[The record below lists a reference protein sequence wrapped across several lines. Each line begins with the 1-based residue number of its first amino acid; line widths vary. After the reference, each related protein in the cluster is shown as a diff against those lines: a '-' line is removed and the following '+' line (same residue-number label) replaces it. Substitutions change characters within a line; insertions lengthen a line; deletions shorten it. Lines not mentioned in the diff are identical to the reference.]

1 MNRRTFLLSAP
12 LLTRTSAAATSGP
25 RITRVILAP
34 VQGRF
39 HKFVAM
45 NSHDVRPKGH
55 TYENTLVRVQ
65 TTAGVE
71 GVGVMEYEALDDAFM
86 KALEQLIGSDPFAL
100 YETQD
105 RRIVAR
111 SREFAALL
119 TRYRHLDG
127 PLFDLIGK
135 LTDRPCW
142 RLIGSSA
149 RDRVEVY
156 DGTLYFSDLWFRDRG
171 VQAVVEEAIEA
182 AHSGYL
188 GMKFK
193 VGRGWKWMG
202 KDEGLARDIEVL
214 RSVREAVGTG
224 PKILADAN
232 NGYADDFERAW
243 ELLRQTRETNLYWME
258 EIFPDNR
265 GDYQRLRE
273 RMLDAGIKTLIA
285 EGESIHYAA
294 EFRPLLEPE
303 PVVDVTQMDIRRGGF
318 LENLAAARVAEAAG
332 ARAIPHNWGSQVGLF
347 MALHLAKAVKSISAA
362 EDDRSTCDAIVAKG
376 YEFREGFY
384 SISSE
389 PGLGIEVNDDVYAQK
404 YKKDEVVV
412 R

>member
-1 MNRRTFLLSAP
+1 MNRRTFLVSVP
-12 LLTRTSAAATSGP
+12 LLTRAVAAASNA
-25 RITRVILAP
+25 RITRVTLAP
-34 VQGRF
+34 IQGRF

-45 NSHDVRPKGH
+45 NAYDVRPKGH

-71 GVGVMEYEALDDAFM
+71 GVGVMEYEALDDAFA
-86 KALEQLIGSDPFAL
+86 KAVQQLIGADPLAL

-105 RRIVAR
+105 GRIVAR

-135 LTDRPCW
+135 LTGRPCW
-142 RLIGSSA
+142 RLIGDSA
-149 RDRVEVY
+149 RDRIEVY
-156 DGTLYFSDLWFRDRG
+156 DGTLYFSDVWFRDRG
-171 VQAVVEEAIEA
+171 VQAVVEEAVEA
-182 AHSGYL
+182 TRSGYL
-188 GMKFK
+188 GIKLK
-193 VGRGWKWMG
+193 AGRGGKWME
-202 KDEGLARDIEVL
+202 KDAGLSRDIEVL
-214 RSVREAVGTG
+214 RAVREAVGPG
-224 PKILADAN
+224 PKVLADAN
-232 NGYADDFERAW
+232 NGYAGDFERAW
-243 ELLRQTRETNLYWME
+243 ELLRQTSGTNLYWME

-265 GDYQRLRE
+265 GDYERLRQ
-273 RMLDAGIKTLIA
+273 RMADAGINALIA
-285 EGESIHYAA
+285 EGESIHYAKD
-294 EFRPLLEPE
+294 FRPLLEPE
-303 PVVDVTQMDIRRGGF
+303 PFVDVTQMDIRRGGF
-318 LENLAAARVAEAAG
+318 IENLAVARMAEAAG

-347 MALHLAKAVKSISAA
+347 MSLHLAKAVESVNAA

-384 SISSE
+384 SVSSE
-389 PGLGIEVNDDVYAQK
+389 PGLGIAVNDEVYAEK